1 MIDFIKFRMLDKE
14 GFDFRTETKK
24 TIKLTSRFDYE
35 TGEILEF
42 PKNGKYYNMEAN
54 ITKNAT
60 YLKGSLQKFGNLY
73 QGLGNQNYNDFSLCD
88 CKEYLQTL
96 CDELFIRPE
105 NTKITNL
112 EFGLNIEMPYDPK
125 ILIED
130 ALLMFDFKDHN
141 IREGFN
147 GKGNYKEFKKSDYSI
162 KVYNK
167 SKQYKQNTH
176 ILRIELKITRARI
189 LERNNIFSLVDLYRE
204 ETYEALFELL
214 LACFDKLMIID
225 IEKLNKALKTDEIN
239 HLKNYTNPNYW
250 NQLQK
255 DLKPNQF
262 YKAKRMCNAHIIKF
276 NSNNM
281 KLNIEKRLR
290 EKFNELMNCYS
301 LSYSKAA

>member
-1 MIDFIKFRMLDKE
+1 MDLIKFRMLDKE
-14 GFDFRTETKK
+14 AFDFRTETKK

-54 ITKNAT
+54 ITKNAS

-73 QGLGNQNYNDFSLCD
+73 QGLGNQNYNDFSFCD
-88 CKEYLQTL
+88 CKEYLQIL
-96 CDELFIRPE
+96 CDDLYIIPDK
-105 NTKITNL
+105 TKITNL
-112 EFGLNIEMPYDPK
+112 EFGLNIEVPYDPK

-167 SKQYKQNTH
+167 SKQYKQSTH
-176 ILRIELKITRARI
+176 ILRIELKIIRARI
-189 LERNNIFSLVDLYRE
+189 LERNNIFSLADLSRE
-204 ETYEALFELL
+204 ETHETLFELL
-214 LACFDKLMIID
+214 LASFEKLMIID
-225 IEKLNKALKTDEIN
+225 VDKLNKALKTDEIN
-239 HLKNYTNPNYW
+239 HLKNFTNPNYW

-262 YKAKRMCNAHIIKF
+262 YKAKRMCNAHIEKYNSSRMKEFIK
-276 NSNNM
+276 
-281 KLNIEKRLR
+281 KALQA
-290 EKFNELMNCYS
+290 KFKELMNCYS